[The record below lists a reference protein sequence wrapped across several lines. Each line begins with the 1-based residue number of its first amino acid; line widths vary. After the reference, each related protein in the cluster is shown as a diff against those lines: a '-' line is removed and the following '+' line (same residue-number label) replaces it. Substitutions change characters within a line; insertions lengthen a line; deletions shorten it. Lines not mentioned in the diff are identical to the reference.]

1 MNTNIHEICDSF
13 NDYLQINEVKR
24 DQIKHE
30 SAHEMEQKIIQKHL
44 NGHLQNQAFHPPAYF
59 SPKPVIN
66 NSLGRTSDIYKLFTN
81 RNNKF
86 SGNPKENLSLLEFI
100 NSMNSAQAQAKL
112 SEKEFKDML
121 LACTT
126 GEAHRFL
133 VDWMENSNEDVS
145 STYHQLSLRFDN
157 RTDPETARVQLFNY
171 TATKDKTL
179 AQVESEIMSLSYRSS
194 AIYPPGESRTM
205 AQNFEFCNTLM
216 RCLPTKSSELVRKA
230 HGEISTLIHRSPTST
245 ELSRSLHNL
254 RHIINKDIES
264 NGADP
269 YIKETPTRP
278 EFIKRNPDLKP
289 FGNYA
294 AYNNEEEF
302 DTPPSEDNSN
312 VYTHNESHTPTN
324 GTRPHPMGEHNTANQ
339 PFKNW
344 PNRSDSRN
352 GSWHNQSIRSRRPN
366 NKKVLPSCSLCGET
380 DHSTDSDCPN
390 MVTDS
395 GMHIKLHPTQ
405 GTCDLCPGNKRNTLH
420 HPSTLCPWRSPNG
433 IFRNQDPK
441 MDR

>member
-1 MNTNIHEICDSF
+1 M
-13 NDYLQINEVKR
+13 
-24 DQIKHE
+24 
-30 SAHEMEQKIIQKHL
+30 
-44 NGHLQNQAFHPPAYF
+44 
-59 SPKPVIN
+59 
-66 NSLGRTSDIYKLFTN
+66 GRTSDIYKLFTN

-86 SGNPKENLSLLEFI
+86 SGNPKDNLSLLEFI

-112 SEKEFKDML
+112 SESEFKDML
-121 LACTT
+121 LSCTT

-145 STYHQLSLRFDN
+145 STYHQLSLRFDT

-171 TATKDKTL
+171 MATKDKTL
-179 AQVESEIMSLSYRSS
+179 AQVESDIMSLSYRSS

-254 RHIINKDIES
+254 RHIIDKDIRS

-269 YIKETPTRP
+269 GRKERSTRP
-278 EFIKRNPDLKP
+278 KFIRQKSARKP

-294 AYNNEEEF
+294 TYEGSE
-302 DTPPSEDNSN
+302 TPPAGAHGVYLHNRGPPPTHSVYLHNGGPSPTLTARRTLTGGHNAAVNPPRNSPG
-312 VYTHNESHTPTN
+312 SSLSRR
-324 GTRPHPMGEHNTANQ
+324 G
-339 PFKNW
+339 
-344 PNRSDSRN
+344 SRN
-352 GSWHNQSIRSRRPN
+352 GPGRNGPRRLNN
-366 NKKVLPSCSLCGET
+366 NKKVNPSCSLCGQNG
-380 DHSTDSDCPN
+380 HAPGDCPN

-395 GMHIKLHPTQ
+395 GVRIKLHPIQ
-405 GTCDLCPGNKRNTLH
+405 GTCDLCPGNRRNTLH
-420 HPSTLCPWRSPNG
+420 HPSSLCPWRSPNG
-433 IFRNQDPK
+433 IFRKQDPK
-441 MDR
+441 RGR